1 MPSSFVISQITPAG
15 LKPLKRAK
23 SKSKKKML
31 NYLIGHFNENQEE
44 IEKQIGDFIEN
55 QIKDLD
61 AINSI

>member
-1 MPSSFVISQITPAG
+1 MKNKLTRKIIDIS
-15 LKPLKRAK
+15 LKRAK

-31 NYLIGHFNENQEE
+31 NYLIGHFNENQEK
-44 IEKQIGDFIEN
+44 IEEQIGDFIEN